1 MISFTEDMLNIM
13 LPIIKKYHMQ
23 IPIALVTESVEYRVV
38 AVNSSV
44 MDFESNGVLVSV
56 EVGGKLLLENGTSL
70 EYVIKNGTANLT
82 ELAKSELLTNSF

>member
-23 IPIALVTESVEYRVV
+23 IPILLATESVEYRVV
-38 AVNSSV
+38 SVNSSV

-70 EYVIKNGTANLT
+70 EYAIKNGTANLT
-82 ELAKSELLTNSF
+82 ELAKSELLTNSI

>member
-1 MISFTEDMLNIM
+1 
-13 LPIIKKYHMQ
+13 MQ

>member
-13 LPIIKKYHMQ
+13 LPIVKKYHME
-23 IPIALVTESVEYRVV
+23 IPIAVATEFVEYRVV
-38 AVNSSV
+38 AVNSSF

-56 EVGGKLLLENGTSL
+56 EVGGKLLLENGASL
-70 EYVIKNGTANLT
+70 EYVIKNGTAILT